1 MNNFKYKFNSM
12 FFIMFIVLD
21 NSKNDDIINKN
32 ILFAFVIF
40 FIKFSIIEKIIIIP
54 NIIYKLLI
62 DFIIEFFI
70 VFINVSL

>member
-32 ILFAFVIF
+32 ILFALVIF